1 MTALVLTLVG
11 VAIAVAVVLA
21 VVGGLDLLG
30 LLLLVL
36 IVAVGAL
43 GVAVAR
49 RGEKG
54 RVAPAQCESCGGLLS
69 PHAPFCKHCG
79 TPVSAGLT

>member
-11 VAIAVAVVLA
+11 VAIAVAAVLA
-21 VVGGLDLLG
+21 VAGGLDLLG

-54 RVAPAQCESCGGLLS
+54 RVSPAVCESCGGLLS

-79 TPVSAGLT
+79 APVSAGLT